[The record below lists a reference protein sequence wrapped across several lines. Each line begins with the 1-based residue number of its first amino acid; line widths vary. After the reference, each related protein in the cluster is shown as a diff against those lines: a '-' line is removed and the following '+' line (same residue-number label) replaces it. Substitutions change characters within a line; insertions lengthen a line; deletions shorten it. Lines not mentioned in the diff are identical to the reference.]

1 MDSSFTSK
9 EKRKPIAFIIVNIL
23 NTNCINKKSG
33 NNVLVQSQSA
43 KKAILAALADEE
55 MTKILDSVMYHSKSI
70 VDITRENNIPHTT
83 CYRKTKW
90 LLNEGLVIVDKI
102 VITPEGKKFSLYHSV
117 LKAIN
122 VKYESNNV
130 IVEAEQNF
138 DIIKK
143 TMARFYS
150 LE

>member
-1 MDSSFTSK
+1 M
-9 EKRKPIAFIIVNIL
+9 II
-23 NTNCINKKSG
+23 
-33 NNVLVQSQSA
+33 QSQRA
-43 KKAILAALADEE
+43 KRAILSALADEE

-70 VDITRENNIPHTT
+70 ADITRENNIAHTT

-90 LLNEGLVIVDKI
+90 LINEGLVRFDKI
-102 VITPEGKKFSLYHSV
+102 VITQEGKKFSLYYSV
-117 LKAIN
+117 FKSIN

-138 DIIKK
+138 DIVKK

>member
-1 MDSSFTSK
+1 M
-9 EKRKPIAFIIVNIL
+9 IVE
-23 NTNCINKKSG
+23 
-33 NNVLVQSQSA
+33 SQRA

-70 VDITRENNIPHTT
+70 ADITRENNIAHTT

-90 LLNEGLVIVDKI
+90 LINEGLVSVDKI
-102 VITPEGKKFSLYHSV
+102 VITPEGKKFSLYFSV
-117 LKAIN
+117 FKSIN

-138 DIIKK
+138 DIVKRS
-143 TMARFYS
+143 MARFYS

>member
-1 MDSSFTSK
+1 MRWIR
-9 EKRKPIAFIIVNIL
+9 EHLL
-23 NTNCINKKSG
+23 NTTTKHRKC
-33 NNVLVQSQSA
+33 LQSQFKA
-43 KKAILAALADEE
+43 KAQRRH
-55 MTKILDSVMYHSKSI
+55 VQF
-70 VDITRENNIPHTT
+70 PHTT

-102 VITPEGKKFSLYHSV
+102 IITPEGKKFSLYHSV
-117 LKAIN
+117 LKSIN

>member
-1 MDSSFTSK
+1 
-9 EKRKPIAFIIVNIL
+9 
-23 NTNCINKKSG
+23 
-33 NNVLVQSQSA
+33 VLVQSQSA

-70 VDITRENNIPHTT
+70 VDITRENNIPLTT
-83 CYRKTKW
+83 CYRKTTW
-90 LLNEGLVIVDKI
+90 LRNEGLIIVDKI

-117 LKAIN
+117 LKSIN
-122 VKYESNNV
+122 VKYETNNV
-130 IVEAEQNF
+130 IIEAEQNF

-143 TMARFYS
+143 MMARFYS

>member
-1 MDSSFTSK
+1 M
-9 EKRKPIAFIIVNIL
+9 IVE
-23 NTNCINKKSG
+23 
-33 NNVLVQSQSA
+33 SQRA

-55 MTKILDSVMYHSKSI
+55 MTKILDSIMYHSKSI
-70 VDITRENNIPHTT
+70 ADITREKNIAHTT

-90 LLNEGLVIVDKI
+90 LINEGLVSVDKI
-102 VITPEGKKFSLYHSV
+102 VITPEGKKFSLYYSV
-117 LKAIN
+117 FKSIN

-138 DIIKK
+138 DIVKRA
-143 TMARFYS
+143 MARFYS

>member
-1 MDSSFTSK
+1 M
-9 EKRKPIAFIIVNIL
+9 I
-23 NTNCINKKSG
+23 
-33 NNVLVQSQSA
+33 VQSQRA

-70 VDITRENNIPHTT
+70 ADITRENKIAHTT

-90 LLNEGLVIVDKI
+90 LINEGLVRVDKI
-102 VITPEGKKFSLYHSV
+102 VITPEGKKFSLYYSV
-117 LKAIN
+117 FKSIN

-130 IVEAEQNF
+130 IVEAEENL
-138 DIIKK
+138 DIVKK

>member
-1 MDSSFTSK
+1 M
-9 EKRKPIAFIIVNIL
+9 IVE
-23 NTNCINKKSG
+23 
-33 NNVLVQSQSA
+33 SQRA

-55 MTKILDSVMYHSKSI
+55 MTKILDSVTYYSKSI
-70 VDITRENNIPHTT
+70 ADITRENNIAHTT

-90 LLNEGLVIVDKI
+90 LINEGLVSVDKI
-102 VITPEGKKFSLYHSV
+102 VITPEGKKFSLYFSV
-117 LKAIN
+117 FKSIN

-138 DIIKK
+138 DIVKRS
-143 TMARFYS
+143 MARFYS

>member
-1 MDSSFTSK
+1 MHSRTSA
-9 EKRKPIAFIIVNIL
+9 EYN
-23 NTNCINKKSG
+23 NKTQT
-33 NNVLVQSQSA
+33 VFAVAVQSQSA

-70 VDITRENNIPHTT
+70 VDITSENNIPHTT

-102 VITPEGKKFSLYHSV
+102 IITPEGKKLSLYHSV
-117 LKAIN
+117 LKSIN

>member
-1 MDSSFTSK
+1 M
-9 EKRKPIAFIIVNIL
+9 I
-23 NTNCINKKSG
+23 
-33 NNVLVQSQSA
+33 VQSQRA

-70 VDITRENNIPHTT
+70 ADITRENNIAHTT

-90 LLNEGLVIVDKI
+90 LINEGLVSVDKI
-102 VITPEGKKFSLYHSV
+102 VITPEGKKFSLYFSV
-117 LKAIN
+117 FKSIN

-130 IVEAEQNF
+130 IVETEQNF
-138 DIIKK
+138 DIVKRA
-143 TMARFYS
+143 MARFYS

>member
-1 MDSSFTSK
+1 M
-9 EKRKPIAFIIVNIL
+9 IVE
-23 NTNCINKKSG
+23 
-33 NNVLVQSQSA
+33 SQRA

-70 VDITRENNIPHTT
+70 ADITRENNIAHTT

-90 LLNEGLVIVDKI
+90 LINEGLVSVDKI
-102 VITPEGKKFSLYHSV
+102 VITPEGKKFSLYFSV
-117 LKAIN
+117 FKSIN
-122 VKYESNNV
+122 VKYENNNV

-138 DIIKK
+138 DIVKRA
-143 TMARFYS
+143 MARFYS

>member
-1 MDSSFTSK
+1 M
-9 EKRKPIAFIIVNIL
+9 II
-23 NTNCINKKSG
+23 
-33 NNVLVQSQSA
+33 QSQSA
-43 KKAILAALADEE
+43 KRAILSALADEE

-70 VDITRENNIPHTT
+70 ADITRENNIAHTT

-90 LLNEGLVIVDKI
+90 LINEGLVSVDKI
-102 VITPEGKKFSLYHSV
+102 VITPEGKKFSLYFSV
-117 LKAIN
+117 FKSIN

-138 DIIKK
+138 DIVKRS
-143 TMARFYS
+143 MARFYS

>member
-1 MDSSFTSK
+1 M
-9 EKRKPIAFIIVNIL
+9 IVE
-23 NTNCINKKSG
+23 
-33 NNVLVQSQSA
+33 SQRA

-70 VDITRENNIPHTT
+70 ADITRENNIAHTT

-90 LLNEGLVIVDKI
+90 LINEGLVSVDKI
-102 VITPEGKKFSLYHSV
+102 VITPEGKKFSLYYSV
-117 LKAIN
+117 FKSIN

-130 IVEAEQNF
+130 IVEAEENS
-138 DIIKK
+138 DIVKK
-143 TMARFYS
+143 TMAWFYS

>member
-1 MDSSFTSK
+1 MLLMPTI
-9 EKRKPIAFIIVNIL
+9 IAAATTDAAMIA
-23 NTNCINKKSG
+23 T
-33 NNVLVQSQSA
+33 
-43 KKAILAALADEE
+43 AISCVCFE
-55 MTKILDSVMYHSKSI
+55 V

-102 VITPEGKKFSLYHSV
+102 IITPEGKKFSLYHSV
-117 LKAIN
+117 LKSIN

>member
-1 MDSSFTSK
+1 M
-9 EKRKPIAFIIVNIL
+9 I
-23 NTNCINKKSG
+23 
-33 NNVLVQSQSA
+33 VQSQSA

-55 MTKILDSVMYHSKSI
+55 MTKILDSAMYNSKSI

-90 LLNEGLVIVDKI
+90 LLNAGLLIVDKI

-117 LKAIN
+117 LKSIS
-122 VKYESNNV
+122 VKYESSNV
-130 IVEAEQNF
+130 IIEAEQNF
-138 DIIKK
+138 DIVKR
-143 TMARFYS
+143 TMSRFYT

>member
-1 MDSSFTSK
+1 M
-9 EKRKPIAFIIVNIL
+9 IVE
-23 NTNCINKKSG
+23 
-33 NNVLVQSQSA
+33 SQRA

-55 MTKILDSVMYHSKSI
+55 MTKILDSIMYHSKSI
-70 VDITRENNIPHTT
+70 ADITRENNIAHTT

-90 LLNEGLVIVDKI
+90 LINEGLVSVDKI
-102 VITPEGKKFSLYHSV
+102 VITPEGKKFSLYYSV
-117 LKAIN
+117 FKSIN

-138 DIIKK
+138 DIVKRA
-143 TMARFYS
+143 MARFYS